1 MSKDGQPQLRKFSI
15 FPDRKEKLSYD
26 NPTINGDPDMEGN
39 DIRLRDLGGLSESQ
53 FTHGSSYSR
62 KYSVSLKTLK
72 PFRPSSKD
80 GKVPVNK
87 VGFLSYV
94 TISWI
99 SSLVFKIYKHR
110 DEALKEEDI
119 WDISDWESCDV
130 NTARLEQIW
139 DNEIASHGEKGSSF
153 LRVWLKFIQ
162 TRLFIKILIVC
173 VNATL
178 TFFMS
183 GFITNLVV
191 SYLESDSSDLGYAM
205 ALVAGNLVG
214 QMLRAISFAFLIF
227 FGVQT
232 GIRFRAGMLGVVYKK
247 ILKLKSVKGKTAS
260 EIVTI
265 FGADSMRV
273 FINCIS
279 FVYLLALP
287 VYVII
292 GTAYAYYL
300 IGYWCF
306 IALGTFLLCYQL
318 QAQLTIVVAKLR
330 RKTLTFTDKR
340 IRKMTE
346 VLNSMKMIKMYG
358 WEESFQS
365 AITAIRKSEVRV
377 LLTAATINSITNAII
392 PVTPSIASV
401 ATIATYRAFGNELTA
416 ATAFAL
422 VSTLDFL
429 RVIVSFVPFATRTFG
444 ESRITFER
452 VKRLLLREEYQTP
465 SAEVQDNA
473 NAVEIEDAI
482 FQWSSVSD
490 LPDNTSDKTKKGKK
504 EKNKSEASSRS
515 ASTSSL
521 LLDCIT
527 LKVKQGQLVGICGSV
542 GCGKSSLISAILG
555 RMPHLI
561 GHLAVK
567 GDVAYAAQQA
577 WIFNGTLRENI
588 LFGQTYDPEWYKHVI
603 YACGLEPDLDMLPN
617 RDATEIGEKGIN
629 ISGGQKQRL
638 SLARAVYSKSDIY
651 LLDDP
656 LSAVDVHVGRHL
668 FHKCIKKTL
677 KGKTVILVTH
687 QLQYLKHCDEIV
699 VMEEGRIAE
708 HGSHETLL
716 EAGGYYSSMMG
727 QFHATSAFTAA
738 TGNEE
743 SLPNRS
749 EEDQGSDQRGESK
762 VDSGKSV
769 EDSSSSKES
778 KGKLTEKESAGVGMV
793 TFGTY
798 KSYIN
803 AAGGF
808 TVAVAILLLYVLSMG
823 TVVFGD
829 WWLSIWLGQTTS
841 SSVDI
846 PIRNMSVNNSQ
857 FVTTNPPSPSSVV
870 PTENEE
876 AGILDFYLSVYLA
889 SMLAIMVFTSLKGI
903 IAATVMVKASGRL
916 HNRALDKVM
925 KAPMAFFDANPP
937 GRILNRF
944 SRDMDEGDVFLPNL
958 LDMLLQTSLLIL
970 MSLVTSAINLPWIA
984 IAFLPVA
991 LVYYGFRRVSAE
1003 ASRQLKRFEN
1013 VARSPLLNHV
1023 TTSGTGI
1030 STIVAFNQQKQF
1042 IVNCMKFTDVT
1053 STGLMLFE
1061 GSMRWI
1067 ELRLDVTSSLMIV
1080 ATTLTMILTKGTIAP
1095 ALAALS
1101 LSLTIRV
1108 VSVMQFIVRIMNETE
1123 ARFTS
1128 IERIHEYESKLDTEV
1143 DTSSVVPDESW
1154 PREGRLIFSNVL
1166 MRYRNDMDPVL
1177 RNIHFDIQ
1185 PKQKVGIVGRT
1196 GAGKSSL
1203 AAALFRLSDLSEG
1216 HIYIDG
1222 VDIAHIPR
1230 KTLRSRLSTIPQDPV
1245 LFTGTLRYN
1254 LDPFSKYTDDVIWK
1268 ALEQVHM
1275 KEKIRQFGEQLDFQV
1290 EENGDNFSVGERQL
1304 LCLARAI
1311 LRQNKL
1317 LVLDEATASI
1327 DTSTDAMIQE
1337 TIRES
1342 FSDCTVLTIAHRL
1355 NTVLHC
1361 DTILIMEA
1369 GEILETGHPQNLLS
1383 NPNSVF
1389 NRMIRAQTVKSP
1401 SP

>member
-1 MSKDGQPQLRKFSI
+1 MSDDGKPQLRKFSI
-15 FPDRKEKLSYD
+15 FPDRKDKLSFD
-26 NPTINGDPDMEGN
+26 NPAINGDPDMEGEN
-39 DIRLRDLGGLSESQ
+39 IRMQTLNGLTDSH
-53 FTHGSSYSR
+53 FTHGSAYSR

-80 GKVPVNK
+80 GKIPVNK
-87 VGFLSYV
+87 AGFFSYI
-94 TISWI
+94 TISWM
-99 SSLVFKIYKHR
+99 SSLVMKIYRHR

-119 WDISDWESCDV
+119 WKISDWESCDV
-130 NTARLEQIW
+130 NTDRLEQIW
-139 DNEIASHGEKGSSF
+139 EKEVASHGEEGSSF
-153 LRVWLKFIQ
+153 LRAWLKFIQ
-162 TRLFIKILIVC
+162 TRLYIKILLVC
-173 VNATL
+173 INAVL

-191 SYLESDSSDLGYAM
+191 SYLESESSDLGYAM
-205 ALVAGNLVG
+205 ALLAGNLVG
-214 QMLRAISFAFLIF
+214 QVLRATSFVFIIF

-247 ILKLKSVKGKTAS
+247 ILKLKSVKGKVAS

-306 IALGTFLLCYQL
+306 IALGSFLICYQL
-318 QAQLTIVVAKLR
+318 QAQLTIVVASLR
-330 RKTLTFTDKR
+330 RKTLIHTDKR

-377 LLTAATINSITNAII
+377 LRTAAIINSITNAII

-416 ATAFAL
+416 STAFAL

-429 RVIVSFVPFATRTFG
+429 RIIVSFVPFATRTLG

-452 VKRLLLREEYQTP
+452 VKKLMLRDEYQAP
-465 SAEVQDNA
+465 SSEVLDDS
-473 NAVEIEDAI
+473 NAVEIQDAV
-482 FQWSSVSD
+482 FQWTPVSD
-490 LPDNTSDKTKKGKK
+490 IPDDKSKKREKK
-504 EKNKSEASSRS
+504 KKKNNEDRASI
-515 ASTSSL
+515 SSL
-521 LLDCIT
+521 LLDSID
-527 LKVKQGQLVGICGSV
+527 LNVKKGQLVGICGAV

-555 RMPHLI
+555 RMPQSI
-561 GHLAVK
+561 GHLAVH
-567 GDVAYAAQQA
+567 GSVAYAAQQA
-577 WIFNGTLRENI
+577 WIFNGTLKDNI
-588 LFGQTYDPEWYKHVI
+588 VFGQPYDADWYKQVI
-603 YACGLEPDLDMLPN
+603 YACGLEPDLDLLAN
-617 RDATEIGEKGIN
+617 GDETEIGEKGIN

-668 FHKCIKKTL
+668 FHKCIKKML
-677 KGKTVILVTH
+677 AGKTVILVTH
-687 QLQYLKHCDEIV
+687 QLQYLKHCDEIL
-699 VMEEGRIAE
+699 VMAEGRIAE
-708 HGSHETLL
+708 HGSHEYLL
-716 EAGGYYSSMMG
+716 DCGGYYGSMMG

-738 TGNEE
+738 TGKEATSSSRNED
-743 SLPNRS
+743 
-749 EEDQGSDQRGESK
+749 DQGSSDQRGERK
-762 VDSGKSV
+762 VKSGKD
-769 EDSSSSKES
+769 EQETSSTNES
-778 KGKLTEKESAGVGMV
+778 KGKLTQKEDAGYGMV

-798 KSYIN
+798 KSYID

-808 TVAVAILLLYVLSMG
+808 GLAAAVLLLYILSMG
-823 TVVFGD
+823 IVVFGD
-829 WWLSIWLGQTTS
+829 WWLGIWLGQTTKS
-841 SSVDI
+841 GILESAA
-846 PIRNMSVNNSQ
+846 NMTVNNTLS
-857 FVTTNPPSPSSVV
+857 TTMSTPSLNQTIRL
-870 PTENEE
+870 PTEEQTS
-876 AGILDFYLSVYLA
+876 GVDFYLTIYLA
-889 SMLAIMVFTSLKGI
+889 TLAAIIVFTTLKGV
-903 IAATVMVKASGRL
+903 IASTVMVKASGRL

-944 SRDMDEGDVFLPNL
+944 SRDLDEGDVFLPNL
-958 LDMLLQTSLLIL
+958 LDVMLQIVLMVL
-970 MSLVTSAINLPWIA
+970 MSLISSAVNLPWIA
-984 IAFLPVA
+984 IAFLPVVV
-991 LVYYGFRRVSAE
+991 VYYWFKKISAE
-1003 ASRQLKRFEN
+1003 ATRQLKRFEN
-1013 VARSPLLNHV
+1013 VARSPLINHV
-1023 TTSGTGI
+1023 TTSGTGL
-1030 STIVAFNQQKQF
+1030 STIVSFNQQTQF
-1042 IVNCMKFTDVT
+1042 IVNCMKYTDVT

-1067 ELRLDVTSSLMIV
+1067 ELRLDIASSLLVV
-1080 ATTLTMILTKGTIAP
+1080 ATTMTMILTKGSISP

-1108 VSVMQFIVRIMNETE
+1108 VSVMQFVVRVMNETE

-1128 IERIHEYESKLDTEV
+1128 IQRLHEYESSLETETDT
-1143 DTSSVVPDESW
+1143 TSVVPDESW
-1154 PREGRLIFSNVL
+1154 PREGRLIFSDVL
-1166 MRYRNDMDPVL
+1166 MCYRKDMDPVL
-1177 RNIHFDIQ
+1177 RNIHFNIH

-1203 AAALFRLSDLSEG
+1203 AAALFRLCDLTEG

-1230 KTLRSRLSTIPQDPV
+1230 KVLRSRLSTIPQDPV
-1245 LFTGTLRYN
+1245 LFAGTLRYN
-1254 LDPFSKYTDDVIWK
+1254 LDPFSKYTDEVIWT

-1290 EENGDNFSVGERQL
+1290 EENGENFSVGERQL
-1304 LCLARAI
+1304 ICLARAV
-1311 LRQNKL
+1311 LRRNKI

-1327 DTSTDAMIQE
+1327 DTSTDALIQK
-1337 TIRES
+1337 TIRDS

-1369 GEILETGHPQNLLS
+1369 GEILETGHPQNLLA

-1389 NRMIRAQTVKSP
+1389 NRMIRAQTVKTP

>member
-1 MSKDGQPQLRKFSI
+1 MSDDGQPQLRKFSI
-15 FPDRKEKLSYD
+15 FPERKDKLSFD
-26 NPTINGDPDMEGN
+26 NPAINGDPDMEGN
-39 DIRLRDLGGLSESQ
+39 NIRLRNLNGLTDSQ
-53 FTHGSSYSR
+53 FSHAGSSYNR

-80 GKVPVNK
+80 GKIPVNK
-87 VGFLSYV
+87 AGFFSYV

-99 SSLVFKIYKHR
+99 SSLVMKIYRHR
-110 DEALKEEDI
+110 DETLKQEDV
-119 WDISDWESCDV
+119 WEISDWESCDV
-130 NTARLEQIW
+130 NTVRLEQIW
-139 DNEIASHGEKGSSF
+139 EQEVASHGDEGSSF
-153 LRVWLKFIQ
+153 FRAWLKFIQ
-162 TRLFIKILIVC
+162 TRLYVKILLVC
-173 VNATL
+173 INATL

-191 SYLESDSSDLGYAM
+191 SYLESETSDLGYAM
-205 ALVAGNLVG
+205 ALLAGNLVG
-214 QMLRAISFAFLIF
+214 QMLRATSFAFIIF

-247 ILKLKSVKGKTAS
+247 IMKLTSVKGKVAS

-306 IALGTFLLCYQL
+306 IALGTFLFCYQL
-318 QAQLTIVVAKLR
+318 QAQLTILVATLR
-330 RKTLTFTDKR
+330 RKTLIHTDKR

-377 LLTAATINSITNAII
+377 LLTAAIINSITNAII

-416 ATAFAL
+416 STAFAL

-429 RVIVSFVPFATRTFG
+429 RVIVSFVPFATRTLG

-452 VKRLLLREEYQTP
+452 VKKLMLREEYQSP
-465 SAEVQDNA
+465 SMEVLDET
-473 NAVEIEDAI
+473 NAVEIQDAV
-482 FQWSSVSD
+482 FQWNPMSD
-490 LPDNTSDKTKKGKK
+490 IPDNKSDKKTERKKKK
-504 EKNKSEASSRS
+504 KKSRDVSRNSSS
-515 ASTSSL
+515 SSL
-521 LLDCIT
+521 LLDSIT
-527 LKVKQGQLVGICGSV
+527 LNVKRGQLVGICGSV

-555 RMPHLI
+555 RMPQLV

-567 GDVAYAAQQA
+567 GNVAYAAQQA
-577 WIFNGTLRENI
+577 WIFNGTLRENV
-588 LFGQTYDPEWYKHVI
+588 LFGQPYDPDWYNQVI
-603 YACGLEPDLDMLPN
+603 YACGLEPDLDLLAN
-617 RDATEIGEKGIN
+617 RDETEIGEKGIN

-656 LSAVDVHVGRHL
+656 LSAVDVHVGQHL
-668 FHKCIKKTL
+668 FHRCIKKML
-677 KGKTVILVTH
+677 QGKTVILVTH
-687 QLQYLKHCDEIV
+687 QLQYMKHCDEIM

-708 HGSHETLL
+708 NGSHESLL
-716 EAGGYYSSMMG
+716 EYGGYYSSMLG

-738 TGNEE
+738 TGKEE
-743 SLPNRS
+743 STSSRS
-749 EEDQGSDQRGESK
+749 EEDQGSSNQRGESK
-762 VDSGKSV
+762 SGK
-769 EDSSSSKES
+769 DGDDTSSSKES
-778 KGKLTEKESAGVGMV
+778 KGKLTRKEDAGFGMV

-808 TVAVAILLLYVLSMG
+808 TVAAAILLLYIISMG
-823 TVVFGD
+823 IVVFGD
-829 WWLSIWLGQTTS
+829 WWLGIWIGETTTS
-841 SSVDI
+841 AIDT
-846 PIRNMSVNNSQ
+846 PTRNVSVNNSQ
-857 FVTTNPPSPSSVV
+857 SVTTASLYQSTLSPDETDGV
-870 PTENEE
+870 
-876 AGILDFYLSVYLA
+876 DFYLTVYLA
-889 SMLAIMVFTSLKGI
+889 TLLAICVFTALKGI
-903 IAATVMVKASGRL
+903 IASTVMVKASGRL
-916 HNRALDKVM
+916 HNRALGKVM

-944 SRDMDEGDVFLPNL
+944 SRDLDESDVFLPNL
-958 LDMLLQTSLLIL
+958 LDLLLQTMLLII
-970 MSLVTSAINLPWIA
+970 MSLVSSAVNLPWIA
-984 IAFLPVA
+984 IAFVPVA
-991 LVYYGFRRVSAE
+991 LVYYGFKRISAE

-1013 VARSPLLNHV
+1013 VARSPLINHV
-1023 TTSGTGI
+1023 TTSGTGLP
-1030 STIVAFNQQKQF
+1030 TIVSFNQQKQF
-1042 IVNCMKFTDVT
+1042 ILNCMKYTDVT

-1108 VSVMQFIVRIMNETE
+1108 VSVMQFVVRILNETE

-1128 IERIHEYESKLDTEV
+1128 IERIHEYESGLEIEV

-1154 PREGRLIFSNVL
+1154 PREGRLIFSDVL
-1166 MRYRNDMDPVL
+1166 MRYRKDMDPVL

-1203 AAALFRLSDLSEG
+1203 AAALFRLCDLSEG

-1245 LFTGTLRYN
+1245 LFTGTIRYN
-1254 LDPFSKYTDDVIWK
+1254 LDPFSKYTDEVIWT

-1275 KEKIRQFGEQLDFQV
+1275 KEKIRQFGEQLDFEV
-1290 EENGDNFSVGERQL
+1290 EENGENFSVGERQL
-1304 LCLARAI
+1304 ICLARAI
-1311 LRQNKL
+1311 LRRNKIL
-1317 LVLDEATASI
+1317 LLDEATASI
-1327 DTSTDAMIQE
+1327 DTSTDALIQQ
-1337 TIRES
+1337 TIRDN

-1369 GEILETGHPQNLLS
+1369 GEILETGHPQNLLA
-1383 NPNSVF
+1383 NPHSVF
-1389 NRMIRAQTVKSP
+1389 NRMIRAQTVKTP